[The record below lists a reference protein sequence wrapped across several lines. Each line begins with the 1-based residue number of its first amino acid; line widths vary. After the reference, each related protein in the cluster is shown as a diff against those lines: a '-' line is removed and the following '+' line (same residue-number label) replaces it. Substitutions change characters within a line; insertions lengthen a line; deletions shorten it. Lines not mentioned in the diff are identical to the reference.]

1 MSKDEYEITNA
12 PSGNEKISKHQEY
25 GSIHASKPITET
37 KASKTGAILAGNFAL
52 EINKVTSK
60 DENKMIN
67 GPSGNEKTMENQ
79 KHELLHVFLEFI
91 RKKRESYSLR
101 NSSTS
106 RSGNFFIF
114 DSF

>member
-1 MSKDEYEITNA
+1 MNILFFIL
-12 PSGNEKISKHQEY
+12 ISFLSFTE
-25 GSIHASKPITET
+25 SKPLAGIKDTNI
-37 KASKTGAILAGNFAL
+37 GAILAGNFAL

-101 NSSTS
+101 HSSTS
-106 RSGNFFIF
+106 RSGNL
-114 DSF
+114 SFLIVSSDL